1 MTSEKTCP
9 KCQGTMKNDGVV
21 CVIPAMLDDK
31 WSRKTEAVSTKSGVP
46 VTVNACSK
54 CGFIELYHYEQ

>member
-1 MTSEKTCP
+1 
-9 KCQGTMKNDGVV
+9 MKNDGVV